1 MIKLLSTLLVA
12 TSILFTIE
20 YNTLAADLE
29 EGKQVFS
36 NNCIA
41 CHSNGNNAIMQDK
54 TLKKDALEAFG
65 MNSISAITYQVK
77 NGKNAMPAFGGRLAD
92 EEIENVAYYVLNQS
106 EQGW

>member
-1 MIKLLSTLLVA
+1 MKLALTLL
-12 TSILFTIE
+12 ILCSTIFVINQE
-20 YNTLAADLE
+20 SFAADLE
-29 EGKQVFS
+29 EGKQIFS

-41 CHSNGNNAIMQDK
+41 CHSNGNNAIVQEK
-54 TLKKDALEAFG
+54 TLKKEVLEMFD
-65 MNSISAITYQVK
+65 MYSISAITSQVK